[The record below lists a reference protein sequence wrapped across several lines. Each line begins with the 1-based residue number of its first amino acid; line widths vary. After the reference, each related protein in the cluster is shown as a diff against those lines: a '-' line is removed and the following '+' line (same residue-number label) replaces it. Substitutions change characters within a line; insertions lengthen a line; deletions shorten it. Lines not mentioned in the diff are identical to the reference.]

1 MLRSKQL
8 FLSWKGVSLL
18 LFISVL
24 LTACSSNNDA
34 SAEPLVIYKAS
45 ADSEQEH
52 VITEEDF
59 DKFIAV
65 TRFMDPSMIYYE
77 EIPGFKQ
84 GMLDQYISMRIFG
97 DRLDDAS
104 KEEEDKQIDENFNED
119 SIPEEMQDQMDE
131 EGLSFDDFRSYFQ
144 LSSYAAAYLEG
155 QVNESDVQ
163 REYEASI
170 EADPD
175 AYTLATVSHI
185 LIKTVDPV
193 TEEEIRSKEEA
204 LEIAEMVRD
213 KLLNGE
219 DFAELAAEYSEDE
232 GSAANGGT
240 YEDANVNGW
249 VEGFREAALELPLDT
264 ISEPVETIYGYHIMR
279 VSDRRIATIEDVE
292 DQLRSQLTNEIYTSF
307 LENELPDLVVEN
319 NLPEDETDE
328 GSEASEDQGA
338 VDEEGNVDQDSGV
351 TEGEASDLES
361 DNSANE
367 VDDTDSN
374 NG

>member
-279 VSDRRIATIEDVE
+279 VSDRRIAAIEDVE